1 MGDTW
6 SKIDGF
12 PNYSVSN
19 TGKVRN
25 DISRKLK
32 APVKTGKGY
41 QGVDLYKDGKR
52 SKLRIHRLVGKAFI
66 DNPEDKPYINHKDGN
81 KSNNVVGN
89 LEWATCS
96 ENMKHAFKTG
106 LAKPSRSMLGRKNPN
121 AGRKG
126 KPIRIVETGE
136 VFPSITECEK
146 AIDGNNGHICDCLA
160 GRQQTHRGY
169 HFEYVN

>member
-6 SKIDGF
+6 SKIEGF

-19 TGKVRN
+19 TGRIRN
-25 DISRKLK
+25 DVNGK
-32 APVKTGKGY
+32 VKSTSCDSNGY
-41 QGVDLYKDGKR
+41 NFVDLYNKGSRTKMR
-52 SKLRIHRLVGKAFI
+52 VHRLVGEAFV
-66 DNPEDKPYINHKDGN
+66 DNPENKPYINHKDGD
-81 KSNNVVGN
+81 KTNNSADN
-89 LEWATCS
+89 LEWVTKS
-96 ENMKHAFKTG
+96 ENMKHAFRTG

-126 KPIRIVETGE
+126 KPVRIIETGE
-136 VFPSITECEK
+136 EFSSITECEK
-146 AIDGNNGHICDCLA
+146 AIDGNNGHICDCLS